1 MLPAKN
7 MASSKKAEY
16 MAYMDQSGGR
26 QMLSKAIVALSKAS
40 LADSSV
46 KPAVF
51 LRDFFAGG
59 KAGAGSSS
67 ADLSADD
74 KERVSAYMK
83 SSGANDLLTK
93 ALVALHD
100 TADRPKNPGA
110 FFSTYF
116 TSEAPPPKP
125 SPKKEPSGKDLK
137 EKTPSAQDKEKTPSG
152 AEAAAP
158 EEPAAEAAAAS
169 EEPAAAS
176 EEPAAAA
183 EEPAAAAEEPAAAA
197 AEPAAEE
204 PAPAAAEEPAAAAA
218 AAEEAPAEPPPSPPA
233 EEGGVGVGGE
243 VGAE

>member
-1 MLPAKN
+1 MGSPIDQTPIGGGRYPAN

-59 KAGAGSSS
+59 KAGAGSTS

-100 TADRPKNPGA
+100 NADRPKNPGA

-137 EKTPSAQDKEKTPSG
+137 EKTPSATQAYGSEVTMSSLKLVWRYLRATRSG
-152 AEAAAP
+152 LRNGFRERAR
-158 EEPAAEAAAAS
+158 
-169 EEPAAAS
+169 
-176 EEPAAAA
+176 
-183 EEPAAAAEEPAAAA
+183 
-197 AEPAAEE
+197 
-204 PAPAAAEEPAAAAA
+204 
-218 AAEEAPAEPPPSPPA
+218 
-233 EEGGVGVGGE
+233 G
-243 VGAE
+243 